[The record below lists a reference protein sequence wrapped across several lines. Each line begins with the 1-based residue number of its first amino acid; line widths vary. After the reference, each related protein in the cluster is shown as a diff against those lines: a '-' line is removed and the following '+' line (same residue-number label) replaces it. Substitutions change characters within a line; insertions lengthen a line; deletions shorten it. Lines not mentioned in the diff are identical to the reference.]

1 MRKPFLAA
9 VALMLLS
16 GSPSIAQVPR
26 LLNYQGHLAAGDTSL
41 AGTFRMTFSIYAV
54 PTGGVPIW
62 TETQSVA
69 VTEGLFHVLLGS
81 VAPLPSSLFSEA
93 DRYLGVRVESD
104 AEMAPRQ
111 RIVSVGYAFRAE
123 TADDVKGRD
132 VAPASVSISGAGPVI
147 DRQGRW
153 VGGNVTAR
161 AVTADSVVT
170 PGGGL
175 AIDRQGRWVGP
186 PQPVR
191 LNYVAVGPKGSADA
205 PIAVNT
211 NVWRDIEA
219 FLAPMTLSAASVL
232 DVRFDGM
239 LVAGS
244 NCQLRIRVD
253 GNTSAGNLSGVD
265 RTLTGG
271 RRHTAVG
278 LCAIVPVAAGEHVVA
293 LQGIIGKAE
302 DEQFLSAQIQSGL
315 LTVRIYAP

>member
-1 MRKPFLAA
+1 
-9 VALMLLS
+9 
-16 GSPSIAQVPR
+16 
-26 LLNYQGHLAAGDTSL
+26 
-41 AGTFRMTFSIYAV
+41 
-54 PTGGVPIW
+54 
-62 TETQSVA
+62 
-69 VTEGLFHVLLGS
+69 
-81 VAPLPSSLFSEA
+81 
-93 DRYLGVRVESD
+93 
-104 AEMAPRQ
+104 
-111 RIVSVGYAFRAE
+111 
-123 TADDVKGRD
+123 
-132 VAPASVSISGAGPVI
+132 
-147 DRQGRW
+147 
-153 VGGNVTAR
+153 VTAR

-175 AIDRQGRWVGP
+175 VIDRQGRWVGP